1 MQAIFG
7 VNGSQI
13 LYNLAFTFGGTGLV
27 LWAIFK
33 FGVHRSIESH
43 MEELRA
49 EIKPMADD
57 ILKIKYQVYNNGG
70 ESLKDAIDRTEQDVI
85 ELKVNQ
91 AVIKALLENK

>member
-1 MQAIFG
+1 
-7 VNGSQI
+7 
-13 LYNLAFTFGGTGLV
+13 
-27 LWAIFK
+27 
-33 FGVHRSIESH
+33 